1 MKSRVY
7 RFSLILLAILV
18 GLIAVQCA
26 QPGDPAQPESP
37 AEEIEPTVE
46 IVVPT
51 PAPSTP
57 VTLTYVSYWR
67 SGALS
72 SVDRGLVE

>member
-7 RFSLILLAILV
+7 RFSLILLVILV
-18 GLIAVQCA
+18 GLVASQCA
-26 QPGDPAQPESP
+26 QPDSP